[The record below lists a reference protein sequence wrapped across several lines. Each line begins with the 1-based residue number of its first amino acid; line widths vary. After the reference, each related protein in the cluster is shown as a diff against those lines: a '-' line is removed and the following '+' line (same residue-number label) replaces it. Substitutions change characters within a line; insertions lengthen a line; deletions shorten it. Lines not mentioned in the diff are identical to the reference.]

1 MMIDKYR
8 TMVKYLTLT
17 LVRLIQLGAV
27 VFYSYILF
35 IYVGALFL
43 LPLAG
48 IYHLSNILNFLGF
61 NTFLAALFAITMIT
75 GILYL
80 GYKIPNFFLVIRDS
94 GLELVNLGFNQVKKF
109 SEIAEKIKGSTP
121 DTIVSETSGEKAH

>member
-1 MMIDKYR
+1 
-8 TMVKYLTLT
+8 MVKNLNLAV
-17 LVRLIQLGAV
+17 VRFIQFGAI

-48 IYHLSNILNFLGF
+48 IYHLYSILSFIGF
-61 NTFLAALFAITMIT
+61 NAFLAALFAIAMIASV
-75 GILYL
+75 IYL

-94 GLELVNLGFNQVKKF
+94 GLELANLGFNQVKKF
-109 SEIAEKIKGSTP
+109 SEIAEKIKDSSANN
-121 DTIVSETSGEKAH
+121 IASETSEQTH